1 MSGYERK
8 MVMAYIKLIN
18 KKYKVEIQKK
28 GFPRLCR
35 RFHTLG
41 DARKFARDI
50 ESSMEGGTFED
61 YSGSSGTTL
70 KEILIKYRDV
80 KTFFKKG
87 AREETGTINFLI
99 KHKIA
104 LNSLMRLKSHHI
116 YKLMKEL
123 AVTRKPATV
132 KKFVNIICHSWRVA
146 KREWGVNL
154 PPENP
159 CDLVTLPKV
168 DDARDRILT
177 KEEYLK
183 LLESCSTSNLPMLK
197 DVVIFAASVG
207 ARQGEILK
215 LKRAHIDFNKKQI
228 TFFDTKNTADR
239 TIPAPDT
246 VLKLLNKYRFG
257 EYVFPTLARRLR
269 KHFKKA
275 CKEVGIKDFRFHD
288 LRAYFCTN
296 ALLSGMSIAEVSAV
310 SGHKDW
316 SQLKRYT
323 RIKPEDLLEKINNV
337 VNLN

>member
-50 ESSMEGGTFED
+50 ESSMEGVTFED
-61 YSGSSGTTL
+61 YSSSSGTTL

-104 LNSLMRLKSHHI
+104 LNSLMRLKPHHI

-123 AVTRKPATV
+123 AVTRKPAAV

-146 KREWGVNL
+146 IRE
-154 PPENP
+154 
-159 CDLVTLPKV
+159 
-168 DDARDRILT
+168 
-177 KEEYLK
+177 
-183 LLESCSTSNLPMLK
+183 
-197 DVVIFAASVG
+197 
-207 ARQGEILK
+207 
-215 LKRAHIDFNKKQI
+215 
-228 TFFDTKNTADR
+228 
-239 TIPAPDT
+239 
-246 VLKLLNKYRFG
+246 
-257 EYVFPTLARRLR
+257 
-269 KHFKKA
+269 
-275 CKEVGIKDFRFHD
+275 
-288 LRAYFCTN
+288 
-296 ALLSGMSIAEVSAV
+296 
-310 SGHKDW
+310 
-316 SQLKRYT
+316 
-323 RIKPEDLLEKINNV
+323 
-337 VNLN
+337 